1 MREEVVGNSLENV
14 CNRGTQNSNGVDDA
28 DVDASRD
35 NQEGVKIV
43 SNALGVGVE
52 VGSSGQE
59 ERHLYLCIIMIMT
72 PGPFLTKLSTSYVQR
87 VPPGPCPLGAGL
99 KTSCGSGR
107 VQWLRQSSFGRRG
120 NGDRRSESWRSRCCS
135 ERGRS

>member
-1 MREEVVGNSLENV
+1 MREEVVGDSLENV

-59 ERHLYLCIIMIMT
+59 ERHLYVCIMIIMT
-72 PGPFLTKLSTSYVQR
+72 PGPFLTKLSTSYVKR
-87 VPPGPCPLGAGL
+87 VPPGHSIALYYISLLSRLGNIGI
-99 KTSCGSGR
+99 
-107 VQWLRQSSFGRRG
+107 
-120 NGDRRSESWRSRCCS
+120 
-135 ERGRS
+135 